1 MTSSDHV
8 AERSVAIRETP
19 QFQALRRSF
28 LTFIAPLTVLFL
40 IWYLVY
46 VLLAGFAPGFFAIPV
61 FGLINVGML
70 FGFGQFVSTFAITM
84 IYRSWANK
92 RYDAKAEEL
101 RDKMLHGL
109 GDEETRA

>member
-1 MTSSDHV
+1 MTSDRV

-28 LTFIAPLTVLFL
+28 LTFIAPLSILFL
-40 IWYLVY
+40 LWYLIY
-46 VLLAGFAPGFFAIPV
+46 VLIAGFAPSFFAIPV

-70 FGFGQFVSTFAITM
+70 FGLGQFVSTFAITM

-92 RYDAKAEEL
+92 NYDAKAAEL
-101 RDKMLHGL
+101 REMMQRGL
-109 GDEETRA
+109 GEEDAA